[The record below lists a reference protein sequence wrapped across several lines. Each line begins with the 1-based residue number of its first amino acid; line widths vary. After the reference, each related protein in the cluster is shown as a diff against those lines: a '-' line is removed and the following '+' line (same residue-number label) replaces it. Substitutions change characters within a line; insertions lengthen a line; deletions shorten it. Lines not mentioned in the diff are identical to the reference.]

1 MRLKKRNTHLPT
13 RLIYN
18 VEIKLYIILKIVH
31 DHLKVHPIRAIEL
44 KDLCYNC

>member
-1 MRLKKRNTHLPT
+1 MRLKSTHLPA

-18 VEIKLYIILKIVH
+18 VEIKLYIILKIVN
-31 DHLKVHPIRAIEL
+31 DYLKVHTIQSIEL